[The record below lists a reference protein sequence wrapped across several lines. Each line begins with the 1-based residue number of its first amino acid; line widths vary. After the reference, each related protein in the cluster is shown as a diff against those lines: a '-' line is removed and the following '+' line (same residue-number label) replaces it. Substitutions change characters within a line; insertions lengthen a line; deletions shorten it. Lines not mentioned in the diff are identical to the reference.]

1 MSAKTKYTDGP
12 IGPLKVV
19 PDFLPSPEELAFK
32 EDTVKI
38 TIALSKESV
47 EFFKQEAKRHHVQY
61 QKMIRRLLDAYT
73 QAPKHTSKTGP
84 GLHPGRGSHMAC
96 NTTHL
101 EQHHRGARPSSLT
114 TLPYMLSSMDFFLAL

>member
-1 MSAKTKYTDGP
+1 MSAKTKYTDEP

-73 QAPKHTSKTGP
+73 QAHKHTSET
-84 GLHPGRGSHMAC
+84 
-96 NTTHL
+96 
-101 EQHHRGARPSSLT
+101 
-114 TLPYMLSSMDFFLAL
+114 

>member
-73 QAPKHTSKTGP
+73 QAHKHTSET
-84 GLHPGRGSHMAC
+84 
-96 NTTHL
+96 
-101 EQHHRGARPSSLT
+101 
-114 TLPYMLSSMDFFLAL
+114 